1 MNRPIATGITLLGLM
16 GCMAQG
22 PAPHA
27 PVPGTVA
34 PFFDQP
40 SVLTPSSLPLVPLFG
55 PIGSAYDEKLLPM
68 RQQVLD
74 SLAEVEAYMAYR
86 APAGGQAAPLPAA
99 VATLDFARYQ
109 VVAWSLSDTMHQ
121 EARIVG
127 IEDQADRR
135 LVHTVRWTGM
145 LMAPPSPGPRATL
158 HMVAVP
164 RSAKPIAFG
173 QILSVPL
180 AAPEI
185 APSPQVG
192 VAARPAATP
201 AATPVP
207 NTQARWRPVPNP
219 ELSAAT
225 FEATAR
231 HEFPDLAIDS
241 VTVER
246 QTIEWVEENVGG
258 GPSNTWLPGTE
269 VWVVR
274 LVGTPTREPAP
285 GHPRVRIGGAPEHR
299 IAMIF
304 AIDTGAL
311 IMKAGH

>member
-1 MNRPIATGITLLGLM
+1 LKRRITTGLALLGLM

-22 PAPHA
+22 PVAPA

-40 SVLTPSSLPLVPLFG
+40 SVLTPSSLPLVPLVG
-55 PIGSAYDEKLLPM
+55 PIGSAYDETLLPM

-74 SLAEVEAYMAYR
+74 SLAEVEAYLAYR
-86 APAGGQAAPLPAA
+86 GPAGGQAAPLPAA

-109 VVAWSLSDTMHQ
+109 VVAWSLSDHMHQ

-127 IEDQADRR
+127 IEEQADRR
-135 LVHTVRWTGM
+135 LAHTVRWTGM
-145 LMAPPSPGPRATL
+145 LMALASPGPRATL

-164 RSAKPIAFG
+164 RSAKPLAFG
-173 QILSVPL
+173 QILSIPL
-180 AAPEI
+180 ATRPI
-185 APSPQVG
+185 DPSPQVG
-192 VAARPAATP
+192 VASRPTAS
-201 AATPVP
+201 PVP

-219 ELSAAT
+219 ELTAAT
-225 FEATAR
+225 FEAAAR
-231 HEFPDLAIDS
+231 HEVPDLAIDS

-246 QTIEWVEENVGG
+246 QTIEWVKENVEAGL
-258 GPSNTWLPGTE
+258 SDAWLPGTE
-269 VWVVR
+269 VWVAR

-299 IAMIF
+299 ITMLF

-311 IMKAGH
+311 ILKAGH